1 MSKKSRRK
9 SSNRD
14 AARKSETPTPD
25 SDSLEPTNKPA
36 ESSSEN
42 SGARSVSS
50 EGLSIRIAAPTPIG
64 FARYFSFA
72 MLLGVIVLV
81 GVLFYEVMV
90 GFFIPLF
97 LAMILVVIFR
107 PLHKWIASKFNDRP
121 SIAALS
127 TTVIVLL
134 MVLVPLAVV
143 LILAAVEGQEAVSR
157 FNVAQFSEGAI
168 KIRSKLH
175 LELPRS
181 ITVIER
187 EMKIL
192 EQYKTLS
199 VESEDMHRLALFE
212 AESAARELSATINL
226 DWPGAKA
233 ETPAANEESTK
244 PDLSIATWSES
255 TRASWEAF
263 ANKLI
268 ELRKRHRKM
277 DWSSSDDSEV
287 YQRRMTEL
295 HDYQLL
301 LDQANGEF
309 GIVKNEILG
318 GKTRAWVTRLV
329 NPSREQSDKY
339 FSALVSFLQENLFSI
354 GGKGVAFVGS
364 LVISTAIMVIAFY
377 FFLLDGPAMLETFKG
392 LSPIDDDHE
401 QELVSEFAN
410 VSRAV
415 VVATL
420 LSALAQGLLAG
431 IGFYFVG
438 LDSVFLLTVM
448 SAVLAMVPF
457 VGAASVWIPCALY
470 LYFVDNNL
478 TAAIGLAIY
487 GVAVISM
494 ADNIIKPLVLH
505 GQSNIHPL
513 LAFLS
518 VIGGVGALGPIG
530 ILIGPMVVAFL
541 QTLLKILRQEMFDL
555 SQTSAES

>member
-9 SSNRD
+9 SGNRNTSS
-14 AARKSETPTPD
+14 KGETPKTD

-36 ESSSEN
+36 ESRSEN
-42 SGARSVSS
+42 LDAPPAST

-81 GVLFYEVMV
+81 SVLFYEVMV

-121 SIAALS
+121 SIAALT

-157 FNVAQFSEGAI
+157 FNVAQLSEGAI

-187 EMKIL
+187 EMKVL
-192 EQYKTLS
+192 EQYKSLS
-199 VESEDMHRLALFE
+199 AESEDMHRLALFE

-226 DWPGAKA
+226 DWPGSNAA
-233 ETPAANEESTK
+233 AAAANEEPT
-244 PDLSIATWSES
+244 SIATWSEA
-255 TRASWEAF
+255 TQASWEAF

-268 ELRKRHRKM
+268 ELRKLHRKM
-277 DWSSSDDSEV
+277 DWSPSDDSEV

-295 HDYQLL
+295 HDYQLI

-309 GIVKNEILG
+309 GLVKNEILG

-478 TAAIGLAIY
+478 AAAIGLTIY

-541 QTLLKILRQEMFDL
+541 QTLLKILRQEMVDL
-555 SQTSAES
+555 SQTSTDS